1 MSPNRKTDTIVVN
14 PEEEAF
20 FAGPQTRW
28 QEFKFIVSVMVEFIR
43 GFREFHFIGPCIT
56 VFGSARFKENHEYY
70 QKAVE
75 VGRSLARIGF
85 VVMTGGGPGVM
96 EAANRGAT
104 EAGGR
109 SIGCNIILPFE
120 QKPNIYL
127 DKWINIKY
135 FFVRKVLLSKYSYG
149 FVVLPGGF
157 GTLDE
162 LFEALTLIQTQ
173 KLKRFPVVLMCTAF
187 HKELID
193 HINKMVEYGTIKD
206 EDLELLLIT
215 DSIEDM
221 ENHMNKYA
229 VEKFGLKKRP
239 FKPKVWLAERK

>member
-1 MSPNRKTDTIVVN
+1 MNDRQYVVDDFNVRDSWRIFRIISEFVDGFETMSEIYP
-14 PEEEAF
+14 A
-20 FAGPQTRW
+20 
-28 QEFKFIVSVMVEFIR
+28 VS
-43 GFREFHFIGPCIT
+43 
-56 VFGSARFKENHEYY
+56 VFGSASISEQSPVYKLGR
-70 QKAVE
+70 E
-75 VGRSLARIGF
+75 VGRLLAESGF
-85 VVMTGGGPGVM
+85 TVITGGGPGAM
-96 EAANRGAT
+96 ESANRGAF
-104 EAGGR
+104 EAGGK
-109 SIGCNIILPFE
+109 SVGLCIQLPKE
-120 QKPNIYL
+120 QAANPYL
-127 DKWINIKY
+127 NVKLNFRY